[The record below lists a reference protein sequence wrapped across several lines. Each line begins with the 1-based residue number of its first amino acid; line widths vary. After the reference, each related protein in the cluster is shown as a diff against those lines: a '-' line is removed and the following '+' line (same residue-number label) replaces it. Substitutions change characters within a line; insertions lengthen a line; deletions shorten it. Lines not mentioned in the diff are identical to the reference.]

1 VKLTAVQKHRIRE
14 TVSRVRAA
22 KTWKPRLP
30 GGPTTHPKH
39 VSAVALRRGAEIE
52 IEHTK
57 SPRLAIEIALAH
69 LLERSDYYERLKAVE
84 GEGT

>member
-14 TVSRVRAA
+14 TVSRI
-22 KTWKPRLP
+22 LC
-30 GGPTTHPKH
+30 
-39 VSAVALRRGAEIE
+39 GAEIE